1 MGEGTCP
8 RLVKRIDIAVPMQCI
23 YERCFLSSGRV
34 LQTIVQLTGCCSTSY
49 ERGLE
54 RKCKSDFEL
63 GYFRMACTVADFS
76 DGLVGWHCD
85 VGTGKIRT
93 ANVQLSP
100 LLTSIN

>member
-1 MGEGTCP
+1 MGEA
-8 RLVKRIDIAVPMQCI
+8 RYVSKLVKIDIAVPMQCI
-23 YERCFLSSGRV
+23 YGRCFLSSGRV
-34 LQTIVQLTGCCSTSY
+34 LQTIVQLTRCCSTGY

-76 DGLVGWHCD
+76 DGLVGWHCN